1 MAKVLEIRLSH
12 QSTVLPGRLIG
23 RLVWDTAARVKSR
36 TMAFQ
41 YDPAWLRVGFSI
53 GSDLPLKDGVQYL
66 SAPYGNP
73 GRSTDLY
80 DRRFLFGFVAD
91 TAPGLWWTDWLQSA
105 RINRVEMPHTECL
118 SSPDELWTS
127 LGSNLRRFS
136 ALSLSLVHS
145 EQTKSEI
152 DYFEKKTFAD
162 VVNALQRLRDAPDTL
177 TKSQLRLLEPL
188 LSDLGGR
195 SVKAL
200 ISEASTSGSFS
211 DWVLRPSELT
221 SGVNSARWQ
230 AIGMVLASRCGI
242 STVENKYIE
251 STSGGGYLEK
261 RFDRDERGRSL
272 FCLSAATLVMN
283 RQRPGIAAV
292 PSGYAD
298 IADIL
303 NCSGASPT
311 DDLRELFRRLLF
323 NTLIGN
329 RHDELTDFWFAR
341 ETNGWRLVP
350 FHGVRLL
357 PPQQRV
363 RLLNTPIVANDTS
376 ADPDLAVS
384 MSRYFGVSTKDA
396 KAMTLSMQKV
406 IADWRSVA
414 TEFKASKAE
423 ISAMEGN
430 FVDG

>member
-200 ISEASTSGSFS
+200 ISEASTSGLFS
-211 DWVLRPSELT
+211 DWVLRPSELM

-311 DDLRELFRRLLF
+311 DDLRELFRQLLF
-323 NTLIGN
+323 NTLTGN

-341 ETNGWRLVP
+341 ETYGWRLVP

-357 PPQQRV
+357 PPVQRV

-376 ADPDLAVS
+376 ADSDLAVS
-384 MSRYFGVSTKDA
+384 ISRYFGVSSKDA
-396 KAMTLSMQKV
+396 KTMKLLMQKV
-406 IADWRSVA
+406 IADWRTVA
-414 TEFKASKAE
+414 AEFKATKAE
-423 ISAMEGN
+423 ITAMAGS
-430 FVDG
+430 FV

>member
-1 MAKVLEIRLSH
+1 MAKVFEIRLSQ

-41 YDPAWLRVGFSI
+41 YDSAWLRVGFSI

-73 GRSTDLY
+73 GRSIDLY

-105 RINRVEMPHTECL
+105 RINRVEMTHTECL
-118 SSPDELWTS
+118 SSPDELWTA

-200 ISEASTSGSFS
+200 ISEHSKSGLFS
-211 DWVLRPSELT
+211 DWVLRPSERLT
-221 SGVNSARWQ
+221 GVNSARWQ
-230 AIGMVLASRCGI
+230 AIGMALARRCGI

-261 RFDRDERGRSL
+261 RFDRDEQGLAL
-272 FCLSAATLVMN
+272 FCLSAATLVMK
-283 RQRPGIAAV
+283 RQRPGVAAV

-303 NCSGASPT
+303 NRSGASPT
-311 DDLRELFRRLLF
+311 DDLRELFRR
-323 NTLIGN
+323 
-329 RHDELTDFWFAR
+329 HDELTDFWFAR
-341 ETNGWRLVP
+341 ETYGWRLVP

-357 PPQQRV
+357 PPEQRV

-384 MSRYFGVSTKDA
+384 MSRYFGVSSKDA

-406 IADWRSVA
+406 IADWRTVA
-414 TEFKASKAE
+414 AEFKATKAE
-423 ISAMEGN
+423 ITAMAGS
-430 FVDG
+430 FV

>member
-23 RLVWDTAARVKSR
+23 RLVWDTATRVKSR

-145 EQTKSEI
+145 EQTKFEI

-200 ISEASTSGSFS
+200 ISEASTSGLFS

-323 NTLIGN
+323 NTLTGN

-341 ETNGWRLVP
+341 ETYGWRLVP

-357 PPQQRV
+357 PPVQRV

-376 ADPDLAVS
+376 ADSDLAVS
-384 MSRYFGVSTKDA
+384 ISRYFGVSSKDA
-396 KAMTLSMQKV
+396 KTMKLLMQKV
-406 IADWRSVA
+406 IADWRTVA
-414 TEFKASKAE
+414 AEFKATKAE
-423 ISAMEGN
+423 ITAMAGS
-430 FVDG
+430 FV

>member
-200 ISEASTSGSFS
+200 ISEVSTSGLFS
-211 DWVLRPSELT
+211 DWVLRPSELM

-323 NTLIGN
+323 NTLTGN

-341 ETNGWRLVP
+341 ETYGWRLVP

-357 PPQQRV
+357 PPVQRV

-376 ADPDLAVS
+376 ADSDLAVS
-384 MSRYFGVSTKDA
+384 ISRYFGVSSKDA
-396 KAMTLSMQKV
+396 KTMKLLMQKV
-406 IADWRSVA
+406 IADWRTVA
-414 TEFKASKAE
+414 AEFKATKAE
-423 ISAMEGN
+423 ITAMAGS
-430 FVDG
+430 FV

>member
-1 MAKVLEIRLSH
+1 MAKVFEICLSH

-200 ISEASTSGSFS
+200 ISEASTSGLFS

-323 NTLIGN
+323 NTLTGN

-341 ETNGWRLVP
+341 ETYGWRLVP

-357 PPQQRV
+357 PPVQRV

-376 ADPDLAVS
+376 ADSDLAVS
-384 MSRYFGVSTKDA
+384 ISRYFGVSSKDA
-396 KAMTLSMQKV
+396 KTMKLLMQKV
-406 IADWRSVA
+406 IADWRTVA
-414 TEFKASKAE
+414 AEFKATKAE
-423 ISAMEGN
+423 ITAMAGS
-430 FVDG
+430 FV

>member
-53 GSDLPLKDGVQYL
+53 GSDLPMKDGVQYL

-105 RINRVEMPHTECL
+105 RINRVEIPHTECL

-200 ISEASTSGSFS
+200 ISEASTSGLFS

-242 STVENKYIE
+242 SIVENKYIE

-323 NTLIGN
+323 NTLTGN

-341 ETNGWRLVP
+341 ETYGWRLVP

-357 PPQQRV
+357 PPVQRV

-376 ADPDLAVS
+376 ADSDLAVS
-384 MSRYFGVSTKDA
+384 ISRYFGVSSKDA
-396 KAMTLSMQKV
+396 KTMKLLMQKV
-406 IADWRSVA
+406 IADWRTVA
-414 TEFKASKAE
+414 AEFKASKAE
-423 ISAMEGN
+423 ITAMAGS
-430 FVDG
+430 FV

>member
-12 QSTVLPGRLIG
+12 QSTVLPGSLIG

-200 ISEASTSGSFS
+200 ISEASTSGLFS

-323 NTLIGN
+323 NTLTGN

-341 ETNGWRLVP
+341 ETYGWRLVP

-357 PPQQRV
+357 PPVQRV

-376 ADPDLAVS
+376 ADSDLAVS
-384 MSRYFGVSTKDA
+384 ISRYFGVSSKDA
-396 KAMTLSMQKV
+396 KTMKLLMQKV
-406 IADWRSVA
+406 IADWRTVA
-414 TEFKASKAE
+414 AEFKATKAE
-423 ISAMEGN
+423 ITAMAGS
-430 FVDG
+430 FV

>member
-80 DRRFLFGFVAD
+80 HRRFLFGFVAD

-200 ISEASTSGSFS
+200 ISEASTSGLFS
-211 DWVLRPSELT
+211 DWVLRPSELM

-323 NTLIGN
+323 NTLTGN

-341 ETNGWRLVP
+341 ETYGWRLVP

-357 PPQQRV
+357 PPVQSV

-376 ADPDLAVS
+376 ADSDLAVS
-384 MSRYFGVSTKDA
+384 ISRYFGVSSKDA
-396 KAMTLSMQKV
+396 KTMKLLMQKV
-406 IADWRSVA
+406 IADWRTVA
-414 TEFKASKAE
+414 AEFKATKAE
-423 ISAMEGN
+423 ITAMAGS
-430 FVDG
+430 FV

>member
-1 MAKVLEIRLSH
+1 MAKVFEIRLSQ

-41 YDPAWLRVGFSI
+41 YDSTWLRVGFSI

-73 GRSTDLY
+73 GRSIDLY

-105 RINRVEMPHTECL
+105 RINRMEMTHTECL
-118 SSPDELWTS
+118 SSPDKLWTA

-200 ISEASTSGSFS
+200 ISEHSKSGLFS
-211 DWVLRPSELT
+211 DWVLRPSERLT
-221 SGVNSARWQ
+221 GVNSARWQ
-230 AIGMVLASRCGI
+230 AIGMALASRCGI

-261 RFDRDERGRSL
+261 RFDRDEQGLAL
-272 FCLSAATLVMN
+272 FCLSAATLVMK
-283 RQRPGIAAV
+283 RQRPGVAAV

-303 NCSGASPT
+303 NRSGASPT

-323 NTLIGN
+323 NTLTGN

-341 ETNGWRLVP
+341 ETYGWRLVP

-357 PPQQRV
+357 PPEQRV

-396 KAMTLSMQKV
+396 KAMKLLMQKE
-406 IADWRSVA
+406 IADWRTVA
-414 TEFKASKAE
+414 AEFKATKAE
-423 ISAMEGN
+423 ITAMAGS
-430 FVDG
+430 FV

>member
-53 GSDLPLKDGVQYL
+53 GSDLPLKDSVQYL

-73 GRSTDLY
+73 GRSIDLY

-105 RINRVEMPHTECL
+105 RINRMEMTHTECL
-118 SSPDELWTS
+118 SSPDKLWTA

-200 ISEASTSGSFS
+200 ISEHSKSGLFS
-211 DWVLRPSELT
+211 DWVLRPSERLT
-221 SGVNSARWQ
+221 GVNSARWQ
-230 AIGMVLASRCGI
+230 AIGMALASRCGI

-261 RFDRDERGRSL
+261 RFDRDEQGLAL
-272 FCLSAATLVMN
+272 FCLSAATLVMK
-283 RQRPGIAAV
+283 RQRPGVAAV

-303 NCSGASPT
+303 NRSGASPT

-323 NTLIGN
+323 NTLTGN
-329 RHDELTDFWFAR
+329 QHDELTDFWFAR
-341 ETNGWRLVP
+341 ETYGWRLVP

-357 PPQQRV
+357 PPEQRV

-396 KAMTLSMQKV
+396 KAMKLLMQKV
-406 IADWRSVA
+406 IADWRTVA
-414 TEFKASKAE
+414 AEFKATKAE
-423 ISAMEGN
+423 ITAMAGS
-430 FVDG
+430 FV

>member
-73 GRSTDLY
+73 GRSIDLY

-200 ISEASTSGSFS
+200 ISEASTSGLFS
-211 DWVLRPSELT
+211 DWVLRPSELM

-323 NTLIGN
+323 NTLTGN

-341 ETNGWRLVP
+341 ETYGWRLVP

-357 PPQQRV
+357 PPVQRV

-376 ADPDLAVS
+376 ADSDLAVS
-384 MSRYFGVSTKDA
+384 ISRYFGVSSKDA
-396 KAMTLSMQKV
+396 KTMKLLMQKV
-406 IADWRSVA
+406 IADWRTVA
-414 TEFKASKAE
+414 AEFKATKAE
-423 ISAMEGN
+423 ITAMAGS
-430 FVDG
+430 FV

>member
-200 ISEASTSGSFS
+200 ISEASTSGLFS
-211 DWVLRPSELT
+211 DWVLRPSELMY
-221 SGVNSARWQ
+221 GVNSARWQ

-292 PSGYAD
+292 TSGYAD

-323 NTLIGN
+323 NTLTGN

-341 ETNGWRLVP
+341 ETYGWRLVP

-357 PPQQRV
+357 PPVQRV

-376 ADPDLAVS
+376 ADSDLAVS
-384 MSRYFGVSTKDA
+384 ISRYFGVSSKDA
-396 KAMTLSMQKV
+396 KTMKLLMQKV
-406 IADWRSVA
+406 IADWRTVA
-414 TEFKASKAE
+414 AEFKATKAE
-423 ISAMEGN
+423 ITAMAGS
-430 FVDG
+430 FV

>member
-152 DYFEKKTFAD
+152 DYFEKKNFAD

-200 ISEASTSGSFS
+200 ISEASTSGLFS

-323 NTLIGN
+323 NTLTGN

-341 ETNGWRLVP
+341 ETYGWRLVP

-357 PPQQRV
+357 PPVQRV

-376 ADPDLAVS
+376 ADSDLAVS
-384 MSRYFGVSTKDA
+384 ISRYFGVSSKDA
-396 KAMTLSMQKV
+396 KTMKLLMQKV
-406 IADWRSVA
+406 IADWRTVA
-414 TEFKASKAE
+414 AEFKATKAE
-423 ISAMEGN
+423 ITAMAGS
-430 FVDG
+430 FV

>member
-1 MAKVLEIRLSH
+1 MAKVFEIRLSH

-200 ISEASTSGSFS
+200 ISEASTSGLFS

-323 NTLIGN
+323 NTLTGN

-341 ETNGWRLVP
+341 ETYGWRLVP

-357 PPQQRV
+357 PPVQRV

-376 ADPDLAVS
+376 ADSDLAVS
-384 MSRYFGVSTKDA
+384 ISRYFGVSSKDA
-396 KAMTLSMQKV
+396 KTMKLLMQKV
-406 IADWRSVA
+406 IADWRTVA
-414 TEFKASKAE
+414 AEFKATKAE
-423 ISAMEGN
+423 ITAMAGS
-430 FVDG
+430 FV

>member
-1 MAKVLEIRLSH
+1 MAKVFEIRLSQ

-41 YDPAWLRVGFSI
+41 YDSAWLRVEFSI

-73 GRSTDLY
+73 GRSIDLY

-200 ISEASTSGSFS
+200 ISEHSKSGLFS
-211 DWVLRPSELT
+211 DWVLRPSERLT
-221 SGVNSARWQ
+221 GVNSARWQ
-230 AIGMVLASRCGI
+230 AIGMALASRCGI

-283 RQRPGIAAV
+283 RQRPGRTAV
-292 PSGYAD
+292 VSGYAD

-303 NCSGASPT
+303 NRSGVHPAE
-311 DDLRELFRRLLF
+311 DLRDLFRRLLF
-323 NTLIGN
+323 DTLTGN
-329 RHDELTDFWFAR
+329 RHTQISDFWFAR
-341 ETNGWRLVP
+341 EASGWKLVP

-357 PPQQRV
+357 VPQQRV
-363 RLLNTPIVANDTS
+363 RLLNTPIIKNDTS

-384 MSRYFGVSTKDA
+384 VSRYFGVTLKDA
-396 KAMTLSMQKV
+396 KAMKLDMLKV
-406 IADWRSVA
+406 ISDWRTVA
-414 TEFKASKAE
+414 AEFKATKAE
-423 ISAMEGN
+423 ITAMAGS
-430 FVDG
+430 FV

>member
-105 RINRVEMPHTECL
+105 RINRVEIPHTECL

-200 ISEASTSGSFS
+200 ISEASTSGLFS

-242 STVENKYIE
+242 SIVENKYIE

-323 NTLIGN
+323 NTLTGN

-341 ETNGWRLVP
+341 ETYGWRLVP

-357 PPQQRV
+357 PPVQRV

-376 ADPDLAVS
+376 ADSDLAVS
-384 MSRYFGVSTKDA
+384 ISRYFGVSSKDA
-396 KAMTLSMQKV
+396 KTMKLLMQKV
-406 IADWRSVA
+406 IADWRTVA
-414 TEFKASKAE
+414 AEFKATKAE
-423 ISAMEGN
+423 ITAMAGS
-430 FVDG
+430 FV

>member
-200 ISEASTSGSFS
+200 ISEASTSGLFS

-251 STSGGGYLEK
+251 SSSGGGYLEK

-323 NTLIGN
+323 NTLTGN

-341 ETNGWRLVP
+341 ETYGWRLVP

-357 PPQQRV
+357 PPVQRV

-376 ADPDLAVS
+376 ADSDLAVS
-384 MSRYFGVSTKDA
+384 ISRYFGVSSKDA
-396 KAMTLSMQKV
+396 KTMKLLMQKV
-406 IADWRSVA
+406 IADWRTVA
-414 TEFKASKAE
+414 AEFKATKAE
-423 ISAMEGN
+423 ITAMAGS
-430 FVDG
+430 FV

>member
-200 ISEASTSGSFS
+200 ISEASTSGLFS
-211 DWVLRPSELT
+211 DWVLRPSELM

-292 PSGYAD
+292 PSGYAY

-323 NTLIGN
+323 NTLTGN

-341 ETNGWRLVP
+341 ETYGWRLVP

-357 PPQQRV
+357 PPVQRV

-376 ADPDLAVS
+376 SDSDLAVS
-384 MSRYFGVSTKDA
+384 ISRYFGVSSKDA
-396 KAMTLSMQKV
+396 KTMKLLMQKV
-406 IADWRSVA
+406 IADWRTVA
-414 TEFKASKAE
+414 AEFKATKAE
-423 ISAMEGN
+423 ITAMAGS
-430 FVDG
+430 FV

>member
-1 MAKVLEIRLSH
+1 MAKVFEIRLSQ

-41 YDPAWLRVGFSI
+41 YDSAWLRVGFSI

-73 GRSTDLY
+73 GRSIDLY

-105 RINRVEMPHTECL
+105 RINRMEMTHTECL
-118 SSPDELWTS
+118 SSPDKLWTA

-152 DYFEKKTFAD
+152 DYFEKQTFAD

-200 ISEASTSGSFS
+200 ISEHSKSGLFS
-211 DWVLRPSELT
+211 DWVLRPSERLT
-221 SGVNSARWQ
+221 GVNSARWQ
-230 AIGMVLASRCGI
+230 AIGMALASRCGI

-261 RFDRDERGRSL
+261 RFDRDEQGLAL
-272 FCLSAATLVMN
+272 FCLSAATLVMK
-283 RQRPGIAAV
+283 RQRLGVAAV

-303 NCSGASPT
+303 NRSGASPT

-323 NTLIGN
+323 NTLTGN

-341 ETNGWRLVP
+341 ETYGWRLVP

-357 PPQQRV
+357 PPEQRV

-396 KAMTLSMQKV
+396 KAMKLLMQKV
-406 IADWRSVA
+406 IADWRTVA
-414 TEFKASKAE
+414 AEFKATKAE
-423 ISAMEGN
+423 ITAMAGS
-430 FVDG
+430 FV

>member
-1 MAKVLEIRLSH
+1 MAKVFEIRLSQ
-12 QSTVLPGRLIG
+12 QSTVLPSRLIG
-23 RLVWDTAARVKSR
+23 RLVWDAAARVKSR

-41 YDPAWLRVGFSI
+41 YDSAWLRVGFSI

-66 SAPYGNP
+66 SVPYGNP
-73 GRSTDLY
+73 GRSIDLY

-200 ISEASTSGSFS
+200 ISEHSKSGLFS
-211 DWVLRPSELT
+211 DWVLRPSERST
-221 SGVNSARWQ
+221 GVNSARWQ
-230 AIGMVLASRCGI
+230 AIGMALASRCGI

-283 RQRPGIAAV
+283 RQRPGQTAV
-292 PSGYAD
+292 VSGYAD

-303 NCSGASPT
+303 NRSGVHPAE
-311 DDLRELFRRLLF
+311 DLRDLFHRLLF
-323 NTLIGN
+323 DTLTGN
-329 RHDELTDFWFAR
+329 RHTEISDFWFAR
-341 ETNGWRLVP
+341 EASGWKLVP

-357 PPQQRV
+357 VPQQRV
-363 RLLNTPIVANDTS
+363 RLLNTPIIKNDTS

-384 MSRYFGVSTKDA
+384 VSRYFGVTLKDA
-396 KAMTLSMQKV
+396 KAMKLDMLKV
-406 IADWRSVA
+406 ISDWRTVA
-414 TEFKASKAE
+414 AEFKATKAE
-423 ISAMEGN
+423 ITAMAGS
-430 FVDG
+430 FV

>member
-1 MAKVLEIRLSH
+1 MAQVLEIRLSH

-105 RINRVEMPHTECL
+105 RINRVEIPHTECL

-200 ISEASTSGSFS
+200 ISEASTSGLFS

-242 STVENKYIE
+242 SIVENKYIE

-323 NTLIGN
+323 NTLTGN

-341 ETNGWRLVP
+341 ETYGWRLVP

-357 PPQQRV
+357 PPVQRV

-376 ADPDLAVS
+376 ADSDLAVS
-384 MSRYFGVSTKDA
+384 ISRYFGVSSKDA
-396 KAMTLSMQKV
+396 KTMKLLMQKV
-406 IADWRSVA
+406 IADWRTVA
-414 TEFKASKAE
+414 AEFKATKAE
-423 ISAMEGN
+423 ITAMAGS
-430 FVDG
+430 FV

>member
-200 ISEASTSGSFS
+200 ISEASTSGLFS

-230 AIGMVLASRCGI
+230 AIGMALARRCGI

-261 RFDRDERGRSL
+261 RFDRDEQGLAL
-272 FCLSAATLVMN
+272 FCLSAATLVMK

-303 NCSGASPT
+303 NRSGAAPT

-323 NTLIGN
+323 NTLTGN

-363 RLLNTPIVANDTS
+363 RLLNTPIVANDTL

-423 ISAMEGN
+423 ISAMGGN

>member
-200 ISEASTSGSFS
+200 ISEASTSGLFS

-242 STVENKYIE
+242 STAENKYIE

-272 FCLSAATLVMN
+272 FCLSAATLVMK

-303 NCSGASPT
+303 NRSGAAPT

-323 NTLIGN
+323 NTLTGN

-363 RLLNTPIVANDTS
+363 RLLNTPIVANDTL

>member
-1 MAKVLEIRLSH
+1 MAKVFEIRLSQ

-41 YDPAWLRVGFSI
+41 YDSAWLRVGFSI

-73 GRSTDLY
+73 GRSIDLY

-118 SSPDELWTS
+118 SSPDELWTT

-136 ALSLSLVHS
+136 ALSLSLVYS

-200 ISEASTSGSFS
+200 ISEHSKSGLFS
-211 DWVLRPSELT
+211 NWVLRPSERLT
-221 SGVNSARWQ
+221 GVNSARWQ
-230 AIGMVLASRCGI
+230 AIGMALASRCGI

-261 RFDRDERGRSL
+261 RFDRDEQGLAL
-272 FCLSAATLVMN
+272 FCLSAATLVMK
-283 RQRPGIAAV
+283 RQRPGVAAV

-303 NCSGASPT
+303 NRSGASPT

-323 NTLIGN
+323 NTLTGN

-341 ETNGWRLVP
+341 ETYGWRLVP

-357 PPQQRV
+357 PPEQRV

-384 MSRYFGVSTKDA
+384 MSRYFGVSSKDA

-406 IADWRSVA
+406 IADWRTVA
-414 TEFKASKAE
+414 AEFKATKAE
-423 ISAMEGN
+423 ITAMAGS
-430 FVDG
+430 FV

>member
-200 ISEASTSGSFS
+200 ISEASTSGLFS

-323 NTLIGN
+323 NTLTGN

-341 ETNGWRLVP
+341 ETYGWRLVP
-350 FHGVRLL
+350 FHGVRLR
-357 PPQQRV
+357 PPVQRV

-376 ADPDLAVS
+376 ADSDLAVS
-384 MSRYFGVSTKDA
+384 ISRYFGVSSKDA
-396 KAMTLSMQKV
+396 KTMKLLMQKV
-406 IADWRSVA
+406 IADWRTVA
-414 TEFKASKAE
+414 AEFKATKAE
-423 ISAMEGN
+423 ITAMAGS
-430 FVDG
+430 FV

>member
-1 MAKVLEIRLSH
+1 MAKVFEIRLSQ

-41 YDPAWLRVGFSI
+41 YDSAWLRVGFSI

-73 GRSTDLY
+73 GRSIDLY

-105 RINRVEMPHTECL
+105 RINRMEMTHTECL
-118 SSPDELWTS
+118 SSPDKLWTA

-200 ISEASTSGSFS
+200 ISEHSKSGLFS
-211 DWVLRPSELT
+211 DWVLRPSERLT
-221 SGVNSARWQ
+221 GVNSARWQ
-230 AIGMVLASRCGI
+230 AIGMALASRCGI

-261 RFDRDERGRSL
+261 RFDRDEQGLAL
-272 FCLSAATLVMN
+272 FCLSAATLVMK
-283 RQRPGIAAV
+283 RQRLGVAAV

-303 NCSGASPT
+303 NRSGASPT

-323 NTLIGN
+323 NTLTGN

-341 ETNGWRLVP
+341 ETYGWRLVP

-357 PPQQRV
+357 PPEQRV

-396 KAMTLSMQKV
+396 KAMKLLMQKV
-406 IADWRSVA
+406 IADWRTVA
-414 TEFKASKAE
+414 AEFKATKAE
-423 ISAMEGN
+423 ITAMAGS
-430 FVDG
+430 FV

>member
-200 ISEASTSGSFS
+200 ISEHSKSGLFS
-211 DWVLRPSELT
+211 DWVLRPSERLT
-221 SGVNSARWQ
+221 GVNSARWQ
-230 AIGMVLASRCGI
+230 AIGMALARRCGI

-251 STSGGGYLEK
+251 STSGSGYLEK
-261 RFDRDERGRSL
+261 RFDRDEQGLAL
-272 FCLSAATLVMN
+272 FCLSAATLVMK
-283 RQRPGIAAV
+283 RQRPGVAAV

-303 NCSGASPT
+303 NRSGASPT

-323 NTLIGN
+323 NTLTGN

>member
-1 MAKVLEIRLSH
+1 MAKVFEIRLSQ

-41 YDPAWLRVGFSI
+41 YDSAWLRVGFSI

-73 GRSTDLY
+73 GRSIDLY

-200 ISEASTSGSFS
+200 ISEASTSGLFS
-211 DWVLRPSELT
+211 DWVLRPSELM

-272 FCLSAATLVMN
+272 FCLSAATLLMN

-323 NTLIGN
+323 NTLTGN

-341 ETNGWRLVP
+341 ETYGWRLVP

-357 PPQQRV
+357 PPEQRV

-384 MSRYFGVSTKDA
+384 MSRYFGVSSKDA

-406 IADWRSVA
+406 IADWRTVA
-414 TEFKASKAE
+414 AEFKATKAE
-423 ISAMEGN
+423 ITAMAGS
-430 FVDG
+430 FV

>member
-91 TAPGLWWTDWLQSA
+91 TAPGLWWTEWVQSA

-200 ISEASTSGSFS
+200 ISESSTSGLFS
-211 DWVLRPSELT
+211 DWVLRPSDRT

-323 NTLIGN
+323 NTLTGN

-341 ETNGWRLVP
+341 ETYGWRLVP

-357 PPQQRV
+357 PPVQRV

-376 ADPDLAVS
+376 ADSDLAVS
-384 MSRYFGVSTKDA
+384 ISRYFGVSSKDA
-396 KAMTLSMQKV
+396 KTMKLLMQKV
-406 IADWRSVA
+406 IADWRTVA
-414 TEFKASKAE
+414 AEFKATKAE
-423 ISAMEGN
+423 ITAMAGS
-430 FVDG
+430 FV

>member
-200 ISEASTSGSFS
+200 ISEASTSGLFS

-323 NTLIGN
+323 NTLTGN

-341 ETNGWRLVP
+341 ETYGWRLVP

-357 PPQQRV
+357 PSVQRV

-376 ADPDLAVS
+376 ADSDLAVS
-384 MSRYFGVSTKDA
+384 ISRYFGVSSKDA
-396 KAMTLSMQKV
+396 KTMKLLMQKV
-406 IADWRSVA
+406 IADWRTVA
-414 TEFKASKAE
+414 AEFKATKAE
-423 ISAMEGN
+423 ITAMAGS
-430 FVDG
+430 FV

>member
-41 YDPAWLRVGFSI
+41 YDSAWLRVGFSI

-73 GRSTDLY
+73 GRSIDLY

-200 ISEASTSGSFS
+200 ISEASTSGLFS
-211 DWVLRPSELT
+211 DWVLRPSELM

-323 NTLIGN
+323 NTLTGN

-341 ETNGWRLVP
+341 ETYGWRLVP

-357 PPQQRV
+357 PPVQRV

-376 ADPDLAVS
+376 ADSDLAVS
-384 MSRYFGVSTKDA
+384 ISRYFGVSSKDA
-396 KAMTLSMQKV
+396 KTMKLLMQKV
-406 IADWRSVA
+406 IADWRTVA
-414 TEFKASKAE
+414 AEFKATKAE
-423 ISAMEGN
+423 ITAMAGS
-430 FVDG
+430 FV

>member
-145 EQTKSEI
+145 EQTKFEI

-200 ISEASTSGSFS
+200 ISEASTSGLFS

-242 STVENKYIE
+242 SIVENKYIE

-323 NTLIGN
+323 NTLTGN

-341 ETNGWRLVP
+341 ETYGWRLVP

-357 PPQQRV
+357 PPVQRV

-376 ADPDLAVS
+376 ADSDLAVS
-384 MSRYFGVSTKDA
+384 ISRYFGVSSKDA
-396 KAMTLSMQKV
+396 KTMKLLMQKV
-406 IADWRSVA
+406 IADWRTVA
-414 TEFKASKAE
+414 AEFKATKAE
-423 ISAMEGN
+423 ITAMAGS
-430 FVDG
+430 FV

>member
-1 MAKVLEIRLSH
+1 MAKVFEIRLSQ

-41 YDPAWLRVGFSI
+41 YDSAWLRVGFPI

-66 SAPYGNP
+66 SAPYGNS
-73 GRSTDLY
+73 GRSIDLY

-200 ISEASTSGSFS
+200 ISEASTSGLFS

-323 NTLIGN
+323 NTLTGN

-341 ETNGWRLVP
+341 ETYGWRLVP

-357 PPQQRV
+357 PPVQRV

-376 ADPDLAVS
+376 ADSDLAVS
-384 MSRYFGVSTKDA
+384 ISRYFGVSSKDA
-396 KAMTLSMQKV
+396 KTMKLLMQKV
-406 IADWRSVA
+406 IADWRTVA
-414 TEFKASKAE
+414 AEFKATKAE
-423 ISAMEGN
+423 ITAMAGS
-430 FVDG
+430 FV

>member
-41 YDPAWLRVGFSI
+41 YDPAWLGVGFSI

-200 ISEASTSGSFS
+200 ISEASTSGLFS

-323 NTLIGN
+323 NTLTGN

-341 ETNGWRLVP
+341 ETYGWRLVP

-357 PPQQRV
+357 PPVQRV

-376 ADPDLAVS
+376 ADSDLAVS
-384 MSRYFGVSTKDA
+384 ISRYFGVSSKDA
-396 KAMTLSMQKV
+396 KTMKLLMQKV
-406 IADWRSVA
+406 IADWRTVA
-414 TEFKASKAE
+414 AEFKATKAE
-423 ISAMEGN
+423 ITAMAGS
-430 FVDG
+430 FV

>member
-177 TKSQLRLLEPL
+177 TKSQLRLLELL

-200 ISEASTSGSFS
+200 ISEHSKSGLFS
-211 DWVLRPSELT
+211 DWVLRPSERST
-221 SGVNSARWQ
+221 GVNSARWQ
-230 AIGMVLASRCGI
+230 AIGMALARRCGI

-261 RFDRDERGRSL
+261 RFDRDEQGLAL
-272 FCLSAATLVMN
+272 FCLSAATLVMK

-303 NCSGASPT
+303 NRSGAAPT

-323 NTLIGN
+323 NTLTGN

-363 RLLNTPIVANDTS
+363 RLLNTPIVANDTL

-406 IADWRSVA
+406 MADWRSVA

>member
-41 YDPAWLRVGFSI
+41 YDSAWLRVGFSI

-152 DYFEKKTFAD
+152 DYFEKKNFAD

-200 ISEASTSGSFS
+200 ISEASPSGLFS
-211 DWVLRPSELT
+211 DWVLRPSDRT

-230 AIGMVLASRCGI
+230 AIGMALARRCGI

-261 RFDRDERGRSL
+261 RFDRDERGRAL
-272 FCLSAATLVMN
+272 FCLSAATLVMK

-303 NCSGASPT
+303 NRSGASPT

-323 NTLIGN
+323 NTLTGN

-341 ETNGWRLVP
+341 ETYGWRLVP

-357 PPQQRV
+357 PPEQRV

-376 ADPDLAVS
+376 ADSDLAVS
-384 MSRYFGVSTKDA
+384 ISRYFGVSSKDA
-396 KAMTLSMQKV
+396 KTMKLLMQKV

-414 TEFKASKAE
+414 IEFKMTKAE
-423 ISAMEGN
+423 ICAMEGS
-430 FVDG
+430 FIDG

>member
-73 GRSTDLY
+73 GRSIDLY

-200 ISEASTSGSFS
+200 ISEASTSGLFS

-251 STSGGGYLEK
+251 STSSAGYLEK

-323 NTLIGN
+323 NTLTGN
-329 RHDELTDFWFAR
+329 LHDELTDFWFAR
-341 ETNGWRLVP
+341 ETYGWRLVP

-357 PPQQRV
+357 PPVQRV

-376 ADPDLAVS
+376 ADSDLAVS
-384 MSRYFGVSTKDA
+384 ISRYFGVSTKDA

>member
-162 VVNALQRLRDAPDTL
+162 VVNALQRLRDAPGTL

-200 ISEASTSGSFS
+200 ISEASTSGLFS

-323 NTLIGN
+323 NTLTGN

-341 ETNGWRLVP
+341 ETYGWRLVP

-357 PPQQRV
+357 PPVQRV

-376 ADPDLAVS
+376 ADSDLAVS
-384 MSRYFGVSTKDA
+384 ISRYFGVSSKDA
-396 KAMTLSMQKV
+396 KTMKLLMQKV
-406 IADWRSVA
+406 IADWRTVA
-414 TEFKASKAE
+414 AEFKATKAE
-423 ISAMEGN
+423 ITAMAGS
-430 FVDG
+430 FV